1 MLRISLKLVSC
12 KPPIPRSPYIPPVTT
27 GHVLIDQTLLGDDG
41 VFISC
46 KVIQEAGWFTSSCRL
61 QTEESQ
67 HFLSRY
73 KLLFASSAP
82 PSSLFLPSYASH
94 NWDKVDNG
102 SLVIA

>member
-1 MLRISLKLVSC
+1 MLVYLYLAI
-12 KPPIPRSPYIPPVTT
+12 
-27 GHVLIDQTLLGDDG
+27 Q
-41 VFISC
+41 
-46 KVIQEAGWFTSSCRL
+46 VIQKAGCFNSSSWL

-67 HFLSRY
+67 H
-73 KLLFASSAP
+73 LLLLYGLMFASSAP